1 LSVDYG
7 LIGAKLGHS
16 HSPRIHRALGGYDY
30 QLRELAEEDLL
41 GFLEEGDFKGINVT
55 IPYKK
60 AVIPYCAVLGEGARR
75 IGCVNT
81 IVRRPDGALWG
92 ENTDYY
98 GFCHTAKRAGVDFA
112 GRHVLILG
120 SGGTSLTAF
129 RAAEDLGAASVERV
143 SRSGALNYEN
153 VYERAE
159 TEIVVNTTPVGMFP
173 RNGERAV
180 DLGRFPRLRGV
191 VDVVYNP
198 LRTAFLLQAE
208 ALGVPAAGGLP
219 MLVAQARRA
228 CELFTGES
236 VSEER
241 MEAVL
246 REVAGAVSNVVL
258 IGMPGSGK
266 SSVGAAVARRLG
278 RDFVDADEE
287 IAARAGKSIPEI
299 FAREGEERF
308 RALETEVLSDL
319 GKRSGI
325 VLATGGGAV
334 LFERNLPH
342 LRQNGR
348 IYRITRDVS
357 RLATRGRPLSTSP
370 ERLREMERE
379 REPFYRRAADVTVSN
394 DGSTAETVAAILRD
408 LKEEVRI

>member
-1 LSVDYG
+1 MDYG